1 MNLQHVAIIP
11 DGNRRWSRSHGVPV
25 IEGHMAGAKTM
36 HTVVD
41 YLIGRIKYLTVWG
54 FSMDNW
60 KRSDDEIN
68 DLIHLLALWVG
79 RDAPWLNSRGV
90 RLRHIG
96 RLWELPQSLQEA
108 ISGAIKLTSDNT
120 GMTLNLAFNY
130 TGRGE
135 IVDAVRRLVEAIYDY
150 TTLEGDDFVKT
161 SPFQGY
167 IDESSI
173 SRYLYTDGMPDV
185 DLVIRTAGDI
195 RLSNFMLWQTA
206 YSELFFSESLW
217 PDFDTKELE
226 KALEAYSERQRRF
239 GGD

>member
-1 MNLQHVAIIP
+1 MIQHLNHVAIIP
-11 DGNRRWSRSHGVPV
+11 DGNRRWAKEHEVPAL
-25 IEGHMAGAKTM
+25 EGHRRGAEVM

-41 YLIGRIKYLTVWG
+41 YLIDHQVRYLTVWG

-68 DLIHLLALWVG
+68 DLIHLLALWIG

-108 ISGAIKLTSDNT
+108 VSGAIKLTSDNT

-130 TGRGE
+130 TGRAE
-135 IVDAVRRLVEAIYDY
+135 IVEAVRRLIIASSDW
-150 TTLEGDDFVKT
+150 LD
-161 SPFQGY
+161 

-206 YSELFFSESLW
+206 YSELFFTKVLW
-217 PDFDTKELE
+217 PDFTTAELSLVLQE
-226 KALEAYSERQRRF
+226 YSSRQRRF